1 MLSTIIFSTKYV
13 IGIFSASTL
22 SAFLFCIY
30 NNVYFVNPHQTRYQ
44 FIKQCQKIYYTLSIA
59 LGQTIVIYSVL
70 LDRMIDNKIH
80 NISQSTYNIVMYSII
95 AEFFYYLYQRSMHT
109 NMYYK
114 IYHSKH
120 QGDIDIDP
128 FDTFH
133 LDKNDTLFIL
143 GSIHTPLLFIRYNYY
158 ELGLCLYLYITFAYL
173 AHSNFFTKQY
183 VKHNKLLLCNYCI
196 LNPVYD
202 IICRTYRE

>member
-22 SAFLFCIY
+22 SAFLVCFY
-30 NNVYFVNPHQTRYQ
+30 NNVYFFNPLQNRYQ
-44 FIKQCQKIYYTLSIA
+44 FIKQGQKIYSTLSSV
-59 LGQTIVIYSVL
+59 LGQTIVVYSVL
-70 LDRMIDNKIH
+70 LDRMIDNKMH

-95 AEFFYYLYQRSMHT
+95 AEFFYYLYHRTIHT

-120 QGDIDIDP
+120 HEHIDTYP
-128 FDTFH
+128 FDTFYI
-133 LDKNDTLFIL
+133 DKTDAFFLL
-143 GSIHTPLLFIRYNYY
+143 GSIHTPLLFVRYNYY

-173 AHSNFFTKQY
+173 AHSNFFTKQH
-183 VKHNKLLLCNYCI
+183 VTHHKLLVCNYYI
-196 LNPVYD
+196 LNPIYD